1 MRIAGTRTCP
11 DGYRTEYQGYLNS
24 NNNDRGA
31 TATTEYICVDEDP
44 QLNEVVDDD
53 GARLARVEA
62 ICAPGGR
69 GGGGTGRGGGY
80 GGGGLRVTGVIG
92 EGSGEGGLEGVTVS
106 GVSGEGTTTAG
117 VSGTG
122 TTTAGV
128 SGTGTTTA
136 GVSEAAAVT
145 GASEAAAVEGARRGG
160 GRGPPP
166 AGSLDCSVYGRGD
179 ELTCVICSK

>member
-1 MRIAGTRTCP
+1 MAGTRTCP
-11 DGYRTEYQGYLNS
+11 EGYRTEYQGYLNS

-62 ICAPGGR
+62 ICAPGSR
-69 GGGGTGRGGGY
+69 RGGGTGRGGGY
-80 GGGGLRVTGVIG
+80 GGGARIAGIIG
-92 EGSGEGGLEGVTVS
+92 EGIVEGVTVS

-117 VSGTG
+117 VSG
-122 TTTAGV
+122 A
-128 SGTGTTTA
+128 GTTTA

-145 GASEAAAVEGARRGG
+145 GASAEAAAVEGARRGG

-166 AGSLDCSVYGRGD
+166 AGSLDCSVYERGY